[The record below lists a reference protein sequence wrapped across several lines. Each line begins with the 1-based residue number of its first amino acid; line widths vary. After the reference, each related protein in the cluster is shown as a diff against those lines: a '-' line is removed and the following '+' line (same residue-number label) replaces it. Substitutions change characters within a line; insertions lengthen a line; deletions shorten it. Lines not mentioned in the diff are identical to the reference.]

1 MTWHVRTGLG
11 LFGQCYI
18 VTLRGG
24 GHGRSRQCR
33 PVAAPTRTITLD
45 FVPVPGGRS
54 RLHGYAGLVSPRTAS
69 VVADFSS
76 GSPRMYHPVR
86 VNGRSYVAIVAPPDT
101 AVTVVSLFDSAGHKF
116 ASAVTAVGGSTG
128 TLPMGK

>member
-1 MTWHVRTGLG
+1 M
-11 LFGQCYI
+11 
-18 VTLRGG
+18 
-24 GHGRSRQCR
+24 
-33 PVAAPTRTITLD
+33 AAPTRTITLD
-45 FVPVPGGRS
+45 FVPVPAGRS
-54 RLHGYAGLVSPRTAS
+54 RLAGYAGLVSPRTAS

-76 GSPRMYHPVR
+76 GSPRTYHPVS